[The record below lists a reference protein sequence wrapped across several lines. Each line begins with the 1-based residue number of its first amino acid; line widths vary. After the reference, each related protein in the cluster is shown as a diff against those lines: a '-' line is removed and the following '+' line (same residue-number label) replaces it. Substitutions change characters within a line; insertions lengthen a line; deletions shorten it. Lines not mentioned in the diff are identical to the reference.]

1 MIIYIGLF
9 LITLILGIILTGKNP
24 SNAKKIAY
32 LIISFGLMYF
42 ITVFRY
48 GLGNDYFSYMRIF
61 DEIASNDLGTAL
73 TLGYEPLFVVLTKA
87 ITLISTNPE
96 IMYGIYA
103 VLILAPV
110 AFAIYK
116 YSDKVW
122 LSVIVY
128 ICLTFFY
135 TQLSFIRQSMAVS
148 VLILAYGF
156 MKKRKIVPV
165 LIMAVVAALFHY
177 TALVFIPFYLL
188 SLIKP
193 TKKSLITYSS
203 ISVGTLITC
212 LIMKAVGEN
221 PLNILANIVTA
232 VTGKDYTG
240 YIGSQWF
247 ENGFGVQYL
256 IMPLAVLALVM
267 ISYFLGWKERKES
280 DMLLWLT
287 LMNASLW
294 SFITYAFIVE
304 RFSMFIFIFAVF
316 TIPSVLRY
324 FEEKAE
330 IAEANAVKPDKTM
343 PGYSKKKS
351 EEKSDNS
358 FLITVVSVIGMF
370 IYNCWG
376 LYMNFHGVMPYMCL
390 NPKVQDA
397 IDGYDGSAENLEVMA
412 TNADV
417 YTYLIQLK
425 NTDCGYII
433 VSTSDSYKGFTPAI
447 RRAADYAGTSLN
459 ENTADTIA
467 KHTCYTEYNSRNGE
481 EYSFL
486 TDTEYTAGN
495 GITVN
500 TGDKYA
506 EIRDSSGKVFKLKD
520 NKLVFLLFDENGNI
534 FDATEFEVDSFARIA
549 SKLEA
554 E

>member
-1 MIIYIGLF
+1 MVAYIGLF
-9 LITLILGIILTGKNP
+9 FVTVILGIILTGKNP
-24 SNAKKIAY
+24 TKGKTITY
-32 LIISFGLMYF
+32 LVISFGLMYF
-42 ITVFRY
+42 LTVFRY

-61 DEIASNDLGTAL
+61 SEIAENDLGTAL
-73 TLGYEPLFVVLTKA
+73 TLGYEPLFVILTKA

-96 IMYGIYA
+96 VMYGIYA

-122 LSVIVY
+122 ISVTVF

-165 LIMAVVAALFHY
+165 LIMAVVAVLFHY

-193 TKKSLITYSS
+193 TKKYLITYSS
-203 ISVGTLITC
+203 ISVGVLVTC
-212 LIMKAVGEN
+212 LIMKAVGAN

-247 ENGFGVQYL
+247 ENGFGVHYL

-267 ISYFLGWKERKES
+267 ISYFLGWKEREES
-280 DMLLWLT
+280 DMLLNLT
-287 LMNASLW
+287 LMNASVW

-330 IAEANAVKPDKTM
+330 LAQENAVKPDKTM

-351 EEKSDNS
+351 EEKKDNS
-358 FLITVVSVIGMF
+358 FLVTTVTVIGMF

-376 LYMNFHGVMPYMCL
+376 LAMNFHGVFPYMCL
-390 NPKVQDA
+390 NPAVQDA
-397 IDGYDGSAENLEVMA
+397 IDGYGGSAENLEVMA

-417 YTYLIQLK
+417 YTYLVQLK
-425 NTDCGYII
+425 NTDCGYMI

-447 RRAADYAGTSLN
+447 RRAADYADTSLN
-459 ENTADTIA
+459 EGTADTIA

-481 EYSFL
+481 AFSHNGN
-486 TDTEYTAGN
+486 TEYTAAN

-500 TGDKYA
+500 TGDKSA
-506 EIRDSSGKVFKLKD
+506 EVSDNSGKVYKIKD
-520 NKLVFLLFDENGNI
+520 NKLAFLLFDENGNI
-534 FDATEFEVDSFARIA
+534 FDATEFEVSSFARIA